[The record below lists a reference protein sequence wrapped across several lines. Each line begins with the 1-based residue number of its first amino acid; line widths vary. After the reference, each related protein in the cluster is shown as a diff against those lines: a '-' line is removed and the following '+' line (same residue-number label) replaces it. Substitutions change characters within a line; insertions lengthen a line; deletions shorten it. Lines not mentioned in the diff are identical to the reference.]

1 MESGLTFICLQETC
15 FYRCDQRI
23 QNDGLTLDL
32 ATRVSDHIENCT
44 GHAPIMV
51 INNLHRSKLD
61 PNRDIAPGTFGEEI
75 PTRAFYWY
83 RSNITKAINE
93 VTNTNNTII
102 RGLLL
107 DIHGY
112 KDDFENRALLG
123 KCLTFISCVLTII
136 LPVC

>member
-1 MESGLTFICLQETC
+1 MESGLTFICLLETC

-23 QNDGLTLDL
+23 ENDALTLNL
-32 ATRVSDHIENCT
+32 ATRVSDHIKECT

-75 PTRAFYWY
+75 PTRVFHWY
-83 RSNITKAINE
+83 HDNITQAIDE
-93 VTNTNNTII
+93 VTDTSNSIQ

-112 KDDFENRALLG
+112 NDPYADRALLG
-123 KCLTFISCVLTII
+123 KCLC
-136 LPVC
+136 P